1 MTSQVNEK
9 KESLT
14 YLQENETFKK
24 IQQRKRLRK
33 AIGSTIQALIVIAA
47 IAVLLSTLWI
57 PVFRVYGSSMTP
69 LLDEGEVVVAMKTEN
84 IKQGDPLVFYYNNK
98 VLIKRAIA
106 KAGDWVDIDKNGA
119 VSVNGK
125 VLDEPY
131 VSELSVGECDIDL
144 PYQVPDGR
152 WFVMGDHRNT
162 SIDSRSTTVGCIS
175 PDQIVGIV
183 KVRVWPI
190 NKIGVIKDG
199 KQ

>member
-1 MTSQVNEK
+1 MQN
-9 KESLT
+9 KEMFL
-14 YLQENETFKK
+14 KV
-24 IQQRKRLRK
+24 QQRRKLRK
-33 AIGSTIQALIVIAA
+33 AISSTIQALIVIAA

-69 LLDEGEVVVAMKTEN
+69 LLGEGEVIVALKTEK

-106 KAGDWVDIDKNGA
+106 KAGDWVDIDKDGN
-119 VSVNGK
+119 VSVNGE

-131 VSELSVGECDIDL
+131 VSELSLGECDIEL

-175 PDQIVGIV
+175 PDQVVGIV
-183 KVRVWPI
+183 KVRVWPL
-190 NKIGVIKDG
+190 NRIGVIKD
-199 KQ
+199 KN